1 MVSRQRLR
9 LLVACEFPAN
19 ATGGGPA
26 VVRQMLDGWP
36 AEDLFWWSCF
46 PERDA
51 RFGQAVGGKACARI
65 PAKLRPHYRATRLKS
80 WLLERAWAPFA
91 AAHLRRTIH
100 AVRPEAIWA
109 IPHNWAIL
117 PQTAVLPTAE
127 VGFHVTFQDY
137 VDVHRQVETFG
148 PARCQRMAGLADALY
163 AGATTRD
170 ATSHPMVADLRART
184 GASAAQML
192 HAGVEDRE
200 IRMIAERPARPQA
213 GEVRIAHAGTVL
225 VPKAFAL
232 FVEAVDRLRPD
243 MPQPVTLELFGAN
256 SHASER
262 WFDPAWMRERGILA
276 EPELRAALSECTW
289 GFSPMVLTDAAPRY
303 NRFSFPTKFITY
315 LSAGLPVITLGHP
328 ECSVMKMAA
337 QYAVGPS
344 SSATDAA
351 TLAEQLRGALS
362 DPNPSSR
369 YGAEVLRCAKE
380 EFSASRMRAG
390 LHECLAKCAEATRAR
405 RES

>member
-1 MVSRQRLR
+1 MK
-9 LLVACEFPAN
+9 LLVAFEFPAN

-26 VVRQMLDGWP
+26 VVRQLLQGWP

-51 RFGQAVGGKACARI
+51 RFGQAVGGSACARI
-65 PAKLRPHYRATRLKS
+65 PVKLRPHFRYTRLKS

-91 AAHLRRTIH
+91 AAHLRRTIR
-100 AVRPEAIWA
+100 AVRPDAIWA
-109 IPHNWAIL
+109 VPHNWAIL
-117 PQTAVLPTAE
+117 PQTTVLPAAG

-137 VDVHRQVETFG
+137 VDVHRQVESFG
-148 PARCQRMAGLADALY
+148 PARCRRMAGLADALY
-163 AGATTRD
+163 ARATTRD
-170 ATSHPMVADLRART
+170 ATSHPMIADLKSRT

-192 HAGVEDRE
+192 HAGVEDDE
-200 IRMIAERPARPQA
+200 IRVIAERSATPV

-225 VPKAFAL
+225 VPEAFAL
-232 FVEAVDRLRPD
+232 FAEAVNRLRADLPR
-243 MPQPVTLELFGAN
+243 PVTLELFGAH

-276 EPELRAALSECTW
+276 EPELRAALRECTW
-289 GFSPMVLTDAAPRY
+289 GFSPMVLSDAAPRY
-303 NRFSFPTKFITY
+303 NRFSFPTKFITCI
-315 LSAGLPVITLGHP
+315 SAGLPVITLGHP

-337 QYAVGPS
+337 QYEVGPTS
-344 SSATDAA
+344 DASDAA
-351 TLAEQLRGALS
+351 ILAEQLRGALS
-362 DPNPSSR
+362 DPNPWSR
-369 YGAEVLRCAKE
+369 YGAEVLRCARV

-390 LHECLAKCAEATRAR
+390 LHECFAKCAESTRAR